1 VTSVIAFLAAVE
13 GPYAFS
19 FPFNKI
25 IPAALYLSFSV
36 AKIAGAKLTPANTAV
51 VFLSH

>member
-1 VTSVIAFLAAVE
+1 MAFLAAAE

-19 FPFNKI
+19 FPLSKI

-36 AKIAGAKLTPANTAV
+36 AKIAGAKLTPANAAV
-51 VFLSH
+51 VFLNH

>member
-1 VTSVIAFLAAVE
+1 M
-13 GPYAFS
+13 
-19 FPFNKI
+19 

-36 AKIAGAKLTPANTAV
+36 AKIAGAKLTPAKAAP